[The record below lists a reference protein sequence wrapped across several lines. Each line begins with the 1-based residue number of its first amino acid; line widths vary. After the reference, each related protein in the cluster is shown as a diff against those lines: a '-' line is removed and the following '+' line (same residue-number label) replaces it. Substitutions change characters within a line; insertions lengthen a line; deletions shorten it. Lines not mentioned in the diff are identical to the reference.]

1 MAQQLDPLAIYDTAE
16 AAEIVGVSNEFL
28 VALIG
33 KAVKQGVI
41 KLQPGWKVRGCDIS
55 RLGKVYYN
63 QFSAE
68 QHAQAYL
75 RVRERDRAELEERL
89 ERGKQHE

>member
-1 MAQQLDPLAIYDTAE
+1 MMTRLEPLAIYDTAE

-41 KLQPGWKVRGCDIS
+41 KLQPGWKVRGCDVS
-55 RLGKVYYN
+55 TLGKRYHN
-63 QFSAE
+63 QFSTE
-68 QHAQAYL
+68 QHAQAFL
-75 RVRERDRAELEERL
+75 RVRARESGLPMDEVL
-89 ERGKQHE
+89 